1 MKRVSL
7 FLEEK
12 QIKKARALAQETNAP
27 LAAIVR
33 HALDYYFLA
42 LKKTGIKPRLKDG
55 RVKL

>member
-1 MKRVSL
+1 MKRLAL

-12 QIKKARALAQETNAP
+12 QIKKAKALAKEINAP

-42 LKKTGIKPRLKDG
+42 LKQTNVKPRLKDG
-55 RVKL
+55 RIKL